1 MKKISPSTK
10 LMEIITD
17 YQLDQIFPGDCLS
30 QLDLVLYQAGEYI
43 CRQGS
48 DQDVIPYFL
57 NGRLKIVHSLENGSD
72 TILEIQEK
80 PGLLGEIELLLDRVC
95 ITSVIADQDSLI
107 VQLSARH
114 FKDRLLLDPT
124 FLRSTAKTLAEKLH
138 QINYL
143 APANFHYSVKER
155 VATHFLEHCDEQ
167 GTIKPKMNQL
177 ALHFGISYRHL
188 SRVIKQMIDEGL
200 IQREGRIYT
209 ILDRKR
215 MGDLSIKHTETTDR
229 KL

>member
-1 MKKISPSTK
+1 MKKIFPSTK
-10 LMEIITD
+10 LKEIITD

-95 ITSVIADQDSLI
+95 ITSVIADQDSLV

-114 FKDRLLLDPT
+114 CKDRLLLDPT
-124 FLRSTAKTLAEKLH
+124 FLRSTARTGK
-138 QINYL
+138 
-143 APANFHYSVKER
+143 F
-155 VATHFLEHCDEQ
+155 
-167 GTIKPKMNQL
+167 NQ
-177 ALHFGISYRHL
+177 S
-188 SRVIKQMIDEGL
+188 
-200 IQREGRIYT
+200 IQ
-209 ILDRKR
+209 
-215 MGDLSIKHTETTDR
+215 
-229 KL
+229 

>member
-57 NGRLKIVHSLENGSD
+57 KGRLKIVHSLENGSD

-80 PGLLGEIELLLDRVC
+80 PGLLGEIELLLDRV
-95 ITSVIADQDSLI
+95 
-107 VQLSARH
+107 
-114 FKDRLLLDPT
+114 
-124 FLRSTAKTLAEKLH
+124 
-138 QINYL
+138 
-143 APANFHYSVKER
+143 
-155 VATHFLEHCDEQ
+155 
-167 GTIKPKMNQL
+167 
-177 ALHFGISYRHL
+177 
-188 SRVIKQMIDEGL
+188 
-200 IQREGRIYT
+200 
-209 ILDRKR
+209 
-215 MGDLSIKHTETTDR
+215 
-229 KL
+229 